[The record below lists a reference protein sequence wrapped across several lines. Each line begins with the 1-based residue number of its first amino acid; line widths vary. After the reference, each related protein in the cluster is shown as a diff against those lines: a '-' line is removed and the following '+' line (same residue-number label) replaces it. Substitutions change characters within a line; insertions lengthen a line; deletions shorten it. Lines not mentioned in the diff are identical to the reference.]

1 MFAINANIL
10 TFNVIPANG
19 AEIYIKYRYP
29 FATMTSPI
37 HNSIENHHLNLTYTS
52 SQYAGDNSTTQ
63 YTIQPG
69 HSVHSVLVIVDGA
82 ILPPTSYSISN
93 TALTFNVAPEA
104 SSIVDIRYLP
114 V

>member
-1 MFAINANIL
+1 
-10 TFNVIPANG
+10 
-19 AEIYIKYRYP
+19 
-29 FATMTSPI
+29 MTSPV

-52 SQYAGDNSTTQ
+52 NQYTGDNSTTQ
-63 YTIQPG
+63 YTVQTG

-93 TALTFNVAPEA
+93 TSLTLNVAPAA
-104 SSIVDIRYLP
+104 SSVVDIRYLP